1 MNRRNWLVSALS
13 VVVCLGAVT
22 PAQTMPEKLLLA
34 LRNADAQGVRAYLV
48 DAKAA
53 NVTDAD
59 GVTALMYAAMYA
71 DAATLQQLL
80 TRGAQVNAQSQAGL
94 TALLLALGDAEKV
107 KVLLAHGAE
116 PNVKTLQ
123 GHTALE
129 LAAGRVG
136 AAAVVRMLLEH
147 KADLAHGNVLA
158 AAARNGDVEILKLL
172 LAHGANPNNKN
183 KLSGPPAASVKRAEM
198 NRTDGLPRSP
208 FLLTPSMPAGEGT
221 PLLYAAYARN
231 RAAVRFLLE
240 HGADVNARNKGNS
253 TALMLAAQMGDLA
266 IVKLLLAH
274 GAEVNAQ
281 NVYGYSALLY
291 AVAAEGNEPAL
302 LHTLLAKGA
311 SIHLKAKDGLTPLAL
326 ASRKGKTATVQ
337 LLTQAGAAE

>member
-1 MNRRNWLVSALS
+1 MYRHSWLVGALS
-13 VVVCLGAVT
+13 VVVCWGAVT
-22 PAQTMPEKLLLA
+22 PAQTTTEKLLMA
-34 LRNADAQGVRAYLV
+34 LRNAEAQAVRACLI

-53 NVTDAD
+53 NVADED
-59 GVTALMYAAMYA
+59 GVTALMYAALYA
-71 DAATLQQLL
+71 DADTLKQLL
-80 TRGAQVNAQSQAGL
+80 ARGAQVNAQSKAGL

-116 PNVKTLQ
+116 PNLRTPQ

-129 LAAGRVG
+129 LAAGRAG
-136 AAAVVRMLLEH
+136 AVAVVRLLLEH
-147 KADLAHGNVLA
+147 KADLAQGNVMA

-172 LAHGANPNNKN
+172 LAHGADPNNKN
-183 KLSGPPAASVKRAEM
+183 KLSGQPAASTKRAEL
-198 NRTDGLPRSP
+198 NRNDGLPRSP
-208 FLLTPSMPAGEGT
+208 FLLTPSMPVGEGT
-221 PLLYAAYARN
+221 PLMYAAYARN
-231 RAAVRFLLE
+231 HAAVRFLLE
-240 HGADVNARNKGNS
+240 HGADVNARNNGNS

-266 IVKLLLAH
+266 IVKTLLAH

-302 LHTLLAKGA
+302 LKALLAKDA

-326 ASRKGKTATVQ
+326 ASRKGKTETVR
-337 LLTQAGAAE
+337 LLTQAGATE